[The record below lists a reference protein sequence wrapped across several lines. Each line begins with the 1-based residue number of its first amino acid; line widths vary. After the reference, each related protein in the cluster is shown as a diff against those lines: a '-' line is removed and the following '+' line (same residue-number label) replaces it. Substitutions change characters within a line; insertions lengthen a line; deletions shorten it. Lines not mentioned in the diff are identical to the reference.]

1 MNPYIITLKWE
12 HIWLDGFT
20 GEFYK
25 ILKEK
30 IGIIYLQ
37 SLSEDNEVSIILIL
51 KLDKDFTGKKII
63 DQYLSWT

>member
-1 MNPYIITLKWE
+1 MVGHPKFKERDIVKFK
-12 HIWLDGFT
+12 LDDQ
-20 GEFYK
+20 
-25 ILKEK
+25 EK

-63 DQYLSWT
+63 DQYLS